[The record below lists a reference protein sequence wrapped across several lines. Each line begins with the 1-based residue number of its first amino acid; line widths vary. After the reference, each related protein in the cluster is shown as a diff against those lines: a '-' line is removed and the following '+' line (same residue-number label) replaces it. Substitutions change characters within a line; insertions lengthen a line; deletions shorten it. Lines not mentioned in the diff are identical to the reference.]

1 VKPIVGRGSAAGD
14 EGESTGEHA
23 NIAALV
29 RDALRHLHDPV
40 YLRTH
45 PLADLQAGQDGPSA
59 RGKRLHQLLL
69 DAIAALGP
77 EPGSTAAR
85 AARRRELFSLRY
97 VEGLEIGEV
106 SARLGVSRREYTRQH
121 REALDAVVLLL
132 QDSGA
137 LSRSLEAH
145 PAVPGASR
153 HRVVTTRLPRSL
165 SSFIGRAQERAE
177 VLRLISSVRLVTLTG
192 PPGTGKTRLAME
204 LAGEI
209 ADSSSGDGLLC
220 PDVVSF
226 VSLASITD
234 AELVLSSIAESVGV
248 REGPNRTLLE
258 SLEDHL
264 SRRSTLLVLDNFEH
278 VLLAAPIVSQL
289 LAACPRLTVLVTSRE
304 ALHLSGEHEFFVP
317 PLQVPEGRGVVTLKE
332 IAENEAVRL
341 YVERASAR
349 TSGFRL
355 TEHNAAAL
363 GELCRRL
370 DGLPLA
376 IELAAA
382 RSRVFPPHLLL
393 NRAAERGGQ
402 GRTLGML
409 KGGPRDVPNRQHTL
423 RTAIDWSYRLLTR
436 DERRL
441 FAQLS
446 VFSGGW
452 TIEDAEAVC
461 VLGSGIDVLDALT
474 SLVDKSLV
482 QHGEMSGHQ
491 PRFGM
496 LETIREFAAEQL
508 AESGEEE
515 ETRTRHAS
523 AFVRLGQAAYVVF
536 NGAAQPSW
544 LDRLEREHNNMRAA
558 LSWLVARGS
567 YAGALQL
574 VAGLWWYWM
583 IRGHISEGRHQID
596 RILALTPNVV
606 SAERAEVL
614 MGASHLAMMQG
625 DSDSAEVLVAAAVDL
640 ARQVGDGTVLGDA
653 LMTQGLCA
661 LRRGNVQQARQ
672 AYEESL
678 PLARTL
684 ERAQRIAIATRALG
698 AVSQREGDVIG
709 AIRLIEESVAIHR
722 QLDDVWELSTD
733 FLSLGLLAQQVNNQ
747 ERAEAFFRDSL
758 QLALQIREIDKVAY
772 LLDALAG
779 IAVARSDYGHAG
791 RFLAAAESLWSTI
804 EAEAFRKT
812 VEVAFPDNDKEVR
825 QEWEATVQ
833 AQLGHD
839 WERIRQEAARM
850 RVEEAIAWVLSDES
864 PVARAAW

>member
-1 VKPIVGRGSAAGD
+1 MKPIVGRGSAAGD
-14 EGESTGEHA
+14 EAERAGEQAT
-23 NIAALV
+23 IAPLV

-45 PLADLQAGQDGPSA
+45 PLADLLVGQESASA

-77 EPGSTAAR
+77 EPGSTTVR
-85 AARRRELFSLRY
+85 AARRRELFTLRY
-97 VEGLEIGEV
+97 VEGLEIDEV

-121 REALDAVVLLL
+121 REALDGVVFLL

-137 LSRSLEAH
+137 LTRSLDAH
-145 PAVPGASR
+145 PAVPSASL
-153 HRVVTTRLPRSL
+153 HRVATTRLPRSL
-165 SSFIGRAQERAE
+165 SSFIGRAQERAG

-209 ADSSSGDGLLC
+209 AASSAGDGLPC

-226 VSLASITD
+226 VSLASIAD
-234 AELVLSSIAESVGV
+234 PELVLSSIAESVGV

-258 SLEDHL
+258 SLQDHL

-278 VLLAAPIVSQL
+278 VLQAAPIVSQL
-289 LAACPRLTVLVTSRE
+289 LTACPCLTILVTSRE
-304 ALHLSGEHEFFVP
+304 ALHLSGEHEFFLP
-317 PLQVPEGRGVVTLKE
+317 PFQVPEGRGAVTFKE
-332 IAENEAVRL
+332 IAENDAVRL

-355 TEHNAAAL
+355 TEHNAAAI

-382 RSRVFPPHLLL
+382 RSRVFPPHVLL
-393 NRAAERGGQ
+393 NRVADRGGQ
-402 GRTLGML
+402 GRTLGL
-409 KGGPRDVPNRQHTL
+409 LTGGPRDVPNRQHTL

-436 DERRL
+436 DEQRL

-461 VLGSGIDVLDALT
+461 VLSGDLDVLDALT

-482 QHGEMSGHQ
+482 QHGEIAGHQ

-496 LETIREFAAEQL
+496 LETIREFSAELL

-515 ETRTRHAS
+515 EIRARHAS
-523 AFVRLGQAAYVVF
+523 AFVRLGQGAYVVF
-536 NGAAQPSW
+536 NGTVQPSW

-558 LSWLVARGS
+558 LSWLVAHGN
-567 YAGALQL
+567 YDAALQL

-583 IRGHISEGRHQID
+583 IRGHISEGRHQVD
-596 RILALTPNVV
+596 RILALTPDVV
-606 SAERAEVL
+606 SSERAEVL

-625 DSDSAEVLVAAAVDL
+625 DFDSAEVLVAAAVDL

-661 LRRGNVQQARQ
+661 LRRGNVQEARQ

-684 ERAQRIAIATRALG
+684 ERAQRVAIATRALG
-698 AVSQREGDVIG
+698 AVAQREGDVIR
-709 AIRLIEESVAIHR
+709 AMRLIEESVAIHR

-733 FLSLGLLAQQVNNQ
+733 YLSLGLLAQQVNDQ
-747 ERAEAFFRDSL
+747 ERAAAFFRDSL

-779 IAVARSDYGHAG
+779 IAVARSDYSHAA
-791 RFLAAAESLWSTI
+791 RLLIAAELLWSTI

-812 VEVAFPDNDKEVR
+812 VEVKFPENERELRK
-825 QEWEATVQ
+825 EWEATVQ
-833 AQLGHD
+833 AHLGDD
-839 WERIRQEAARM
+839 WGVIRRGAREM
-850 RVEEAIAWVLSDES
+850 TVEEA
-864 PVARAAW
+864 VASALHDHH